1 MARLAMTSLAF
12 MLEEV
17 PDPVWKISTGNS
29 RSSLLSTTSVAAATM
44 AWAVRDSSPPRSR
57 FTSAA
62 ARFTRP
68 KAWIIP
74 GGMGRPLMGKFS
86 TARWVCAPHSAC
98 EGTFTSPMES
108 FSIRYSL
115 MESSPLRAEGGSG

>member
-12 MLEEV
+12 MLVEV

-29 RSSLLSTTSVAAATM
+29 RSSLPSTTSVAAATM
-44 AWAVRDSSPPRSR
+44 ACAIGDSSLTPFQVHERRRALHPAEGVDHLRG
-57 FTSAA
+57 
-62 ARFTRP
+62 
-68 KAWIIP
+68 I
-74 GGMGRPLMGKFS
+74 GRPLMGKFS

-108 FSIRYSL
+108 FSIR
-115 MESSPLRAEGGSG
+115 